1 MGLHN
6 SGITNSSLNK
16 SAYVLKFMHHKYN
29 ISQPHLYAYQGHY
42 KPQASFMY
50 NCIISDQL

>member
-16 SAYVLKFMHHKYN
+16 SAYVFKFMHHKYN
-29 ISQPHLYAYQGHY
+29 ISQPHLYAYHGHY

-50 NCIISDQL
+50 NCIISDQ